1 MFACGVCCGKLR
13 TDGDASDAAGG
24 RKQGEYEQEE
34 QKRGAAVHRLC
45 ISSNPEMQCR
55 CRLTPTCWLL
65 LMLVQALQSPD
76 APAQVMQQARDALLQ
91 AVTAAAQEAAA
102 SATQR
107 AEHHC
112 CGEPGC
118 EHTHHAHKHGGCEE
132 GQRADEPEDGNPSK
146 TQGKKAD
153 AQTAGAGSNA
163 AAEAAQGFS
172 FNFEL

>member
-1 MFACGVCCGKLR
+1 ML
-13 TDGDASDAAGG
+13 
-24 RKQGEYEQEE
+24 
-34 QKRGAAVHRLC
+34 
-45 ISSNPEMQCR
+45 
-55 CRLTPTCWLL
+55 
-65 LMLVQALQSPD
+65 LVQALQSPD

-118 EHTHHAHKHGGCEE
+118 EHTHHAHKLQDGCGE
-132 GQRADEPEDGNPSK
+132 GQCAHKHEDGKPSK

-153 AQTAGAGSNA
+153 APTAGFGSKA
-163 AAEAAQGFS
+163 ASAAETAQGFS

>member
-1 MFACGVCCGKLR
+1 M
-13 TDGDASDAAGG
+13 AAGAAA
-24 RKQGEYEQEE
+24 
-34 QKRGAAVHRLC
+34 GAV
-45 ISSNPEMQCR
+45 
-55 CRLTPTCWLL
+55 
-65 LMLVQALQSPD
+65 VQALQSPD
-76 APAQVMQQARDALLQ
+76 APVQVMQQARDALVQ
-91 AVTAAAQEAAA
+91 AVTAAVQEAAA

-132 GQRADEPEDGNPSK
+132 GQCAPEHEDGKPSK

-153 AQTAGAGSNA
+153 APTAPAGAGSNA
-163 AAEAAQGFS
+163 AGSAAETAQGFS